1 MSKRDFIRNNRKEL
15 DAHIRKAMDKEDY
28 VLNDN
33 EREMWIMNDE
43 FLYNWARREGV
54 NV

>member
-1 MSKRDFIRNNRKEL
+1 MSKRDFIRKNRKQI
-15 DAHIRKAMDKEDY
+15 DAHIRAACPNCGK
-28 VLNDN
+28 LNDE

-43 FLYNWARREGV
+43 TLYNWARRSGV